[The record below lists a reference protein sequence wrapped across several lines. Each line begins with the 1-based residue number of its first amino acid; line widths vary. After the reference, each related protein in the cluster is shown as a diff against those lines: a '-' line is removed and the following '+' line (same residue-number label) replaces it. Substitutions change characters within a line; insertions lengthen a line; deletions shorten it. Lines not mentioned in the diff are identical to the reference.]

1 MNDLLKRAAKLFGLK
16 PQPEVKVTEITPD
29 QTLPENYVPKKEI
42 K

>member
-16 PQPEVKVTEITPD
+16 PQPEAKVTQIAPD
-29 QTLPENYVPKKEI
+29 QVLPEKYVPKKET

>member
-16 PQPEVKVTEITPD
+16 PQPEVKVTQITPD
-29 QTLPENYVPKKEI
+29 QALPENFVSKKET